1 MRRQLLILGGL
12 LLFGCAQQVA
22 PTGGPKD
29 TTPPTVLYEKPANL
43 SSNFEGQQVEIAF
56 DEYIQLRSASDE
68 VVISPPILKS
78 PSYQFKKKSLIVKFD
93 EAFAENTTYTINFG
107 EAIRDNNEGNILQNY
122 TYVFSTGNHLDSMQV
137 KGQLTYVLT
146 GKPEADALVMLYKN
160 DIDSLPLDTIP
171 DYFTR
176 TDENGHYHI
185 KNVANQSY
193 KIFALKDEN
202 ANYKFDVPTEKIGF
216 LDTLIKPFSPPKPA
230 VPDSS
235 SIDSLAVDSLTIDS
249 LGIQN
254 ELPPIPSYNMTMF
267 VEDDTTQFLKK
278 AYCDQYGKLVFVYN
292 LPVKKFDLNLSGF
305 SSKKQWRLEDVSPTQ
320 DSVTVWIT
328 DVVPDTMNFLVSVNE
343 KVPDTVELVMKE
355 RPKIT
360 GTNPKAAKAAKGRGA
375 SRGRKELVFGLTASS
390 IPGNNRPP
398 KPGTP
403 FTLVWNH
410 PILGLDIS
418 RMKLYED
425 SVRVKYDITTG
436 DKALRRFDLT
446 YKWQTDKRY
455 RLLILDSAFTDMY
468 GLWNDT
474 IEFSFV
480 GADKDMFGSLSLKVT
495 ETPTSPILVELLTS
509 AGKLVDV
516 RSVAESGVVKF
527 QQLDAG
533 NYSVDVIR
541 DLNGNGK
548 WDSGRYSEKLQ
559 PEPIRVIQAAAEI
572 RANWDFELEWDP
584 NAND

>member
-1 MRRQLLILGGL
+1 M
-12 LLFGCAQQVA
+12 FGCAQQVA

-29 TTPPTVLYEKPANL
+29 TTPPAVLYEKPANL
-43 SSNFEGQQVEIAF
+43 STNFTGQHIEIAF
-56 DEYIQLRSASDE
+56 DEYIQLRSASDQ
-68 VVISPPILKS
+68 VVISPPILQS
-78 PSYQFKKKSLIVKFD
+78 PSYQFKKKSLIVKF
-93 EAFAENTTYTINFG
+93 EEPFAENTTYTVNFG

-122 TYVFSTGNHLDSMQV
+122 TYVFSTGSHLDSMQV
-137 KGQLTYVLT
+137 KGQLVDVLT
-146 GKPEADALVMLYKN
+146 GKPEPDALVMLYKN

-176 TDENGHYHI
+176 TDENGQYHI
-185 KNVANQSY
+185 KNVTNQWF

-230 VPDSS
+230 VIDST
-235 SIDSLAVDSLTIDS
+235 SIDSLAVDSLAFDS
-249 LGIQN
+249 LNLQN
-254 ELPPIPSYNMTMF
+254 ELPPIPSYNLTMF

-278 AYCDQYGKLVFVYN
+278 AYCDQYGKLVFIYN
-292 LPVKKFDLNLSGF
+292 LPVKSFDLNLTGF

-343 KVPDTVELVMKE
+343 KVSDTVELVMKE

-360 GTNPKAAKAAKGRGA
+360 GTKPKATKGRGA
-375 SRGRKELVFGLTASS
+375 SRARKEAVFRLTASS
-390 IPGNNRPP
+390 IPSNNQSP

-403 FTLVWNH
+403 FTLIWSH

-425 SVRVKYDITTG
+425 SIRVKYDITTN
-436 DKALRRFDLT
+436 DKALRKFNIA
-446 YKWQTDKRY
+446 YKWKAEKQY
-455 RLLILDSAFTDMY
+455 RLLILDSAFTDLY

-474 IEFSFV
+474 TEYSFV
-480 GADKDMFGSLSLKVT
+480 GTDKDMFGSLSLKVT
-495 ETPTSPILVELLTS
+495 ETPASPVLVELLTS

-516 RSVAESGVVKF
+516 RNVTESGVVKF
-527 QQLDAG
+527 LQLDAG

-559 PEPIRVIQAAAEI
+559 PEPIRVIQSSAEV
-572 RANWDFELEWDP
+572 RANWDFELEWNP
-584 NAND
+584 NSND

>member
-1 MRRQLLILGGL
+1 
-12 LLFGCAQQVA
+12 
-22 PTGGPKD
+22 
-29 TTPPTVLYEKPANL
+29 
-43 SSNFEGQQVEIAF
+43 
-56 DEYIQLRSASDE
+56 
-68 VVISPPILKS
+68 
-78 PSYQFKKKSLIVKFD
+78 
-93 EAFAENTTYTINFG
+93 
-107 EAIRDNNEGNILQNY
+107 
-122 TYVFSTGNHLDSMQV
+122 
-137 KGQLTYVLT
+137 
-146 GKPEADALVMLYKN
+146 
-160 DIDSLPLDTIP
+160 
-171 DYFTR
+171 
-176 TDENGHYHI
+176 
-185 KNVANQSY
+185 
-193 KIFALKDEN
+193 
-202 ANYKFDVPTEKIGF
+202 
-216 LDTLIKPFSPPKPA
+216 
-230 VPDSS
+230 
-235 SIDSLAVDSLTIDS
+235 
-249 LGIQN
+249 
-254 ELPPIPSYNMTMF
+254 
-267 VEDDTTQFLKK
+267 
-278 AYCDQYGKLVFVYN
+278 
-292 LPVKKFDLNLSGF
+292 
-305 SSKKQWRLEDVSPTQ
+305 
-320 DSVTVWIT
+320 
-328 DVVPDTMNFLVSVNE
+328 
-343 KVPDTVELVMKE
+343 
-355 RPKIT
+355 
-360 GTNPKAAKAAKGRGA
+360 
-375 SRGRKELVFGLTASS
+375 
-390 IPGNNRPP
+390 
-398 KPGTP
+398 
-403 FTLVWNH
+403 
-410 PILGLDIS
+410 
-418 RMKLYED
+418 MKLYED